1 MRLRKTQSSKKNK
14 FGKRKKKAWTFSS
27 GCKKKKTQSKKQCIV
42 NHTLNL

>member
-27 GCKKKKTQSKKQCIV
+27 GCKKKKNTIQKTMHSKSYA
-42 NHTLNL
+42 